1 MTWLV
6 AAAAAISSGVLLA
19 LAFIEPG
26 AGLLASVAFAPLLV
40 VVSRS
45 PRARHAAAAGALAG
59 AVANGISCAWLVGTI
74 TRFGGFPL
82 PVALLIYALL
92 IAYTALPLALW
103 TGLLRWAGPRA
114 PILLAPLLWL
124 AIESTFPNLFPWRLA
139 YTQRALPALIQSAE
153 WAGPTLLGGVLI
165 WISAALARAWQEPRG
180 LFLPLGLLGL
190 LGMHG
195 TGRIDDVDRLI
206 RDAPRLRVGLVQGNL
221 TLDEKRHADLFNQNV
236 ARYRHL
242 SESFSPAPDLLIW
255 PETVVEWGLPHGAP
269 RLSAGHDPLPGATTP
284 LLFGALTWEPTD
296 QGPRW
301 YNSILLRNPGGDI
314 GGAYDKI
321 VLMPFGE
328 FLPFSETFPW
338 LRDLSP
344 NTGNFAQGTA
354 VEPIPVGAN
363 ARVGAV
369 VCYEDML
376 PSLLA
381 DATARGANLLA
392 SLTNDAWYGDSAALR
407 LHESLALFRAVENR
421 RFLIRSTNTGLTSV
435 IDPVGRI
442 TATLVPWQA
451 RAQVV
456 EVALLDTPTGY
467 PTYAG
472 PVRILVLV
480 SAAGLL
486 LWCRANV
493 GRTGS

>member
-1 MTWLV
+1 M
-6 AAAAAISSGVLLA
+6 AAAISSGLLLA
-19 LAFIEPG
+19 LSFIEPA
-26 AGLLASVAFAPLLV
+26 AGILASIAFAPVLA

-45 PRARHAAAAGALAG
+45 RRMRDAAAVGALAG
-59 AVANGISCAWLVGTI
+59 AIANGISCAWLVGTI

-82 PVALLIYALL
+82 PVALLIFALL
-92 IAYTALPLALW
+92 IAYTALPIALW
-103 TGLLRWAGPRA
+103 TGLLQWAGPRA
-114 PILLAPLLWL
+114 PILLAPLLWV

-153 WAGPTLLGGVLI
+153 WAGPMLLGAVLV
-165 WISAALARAWQEPRG
+165 WLSAAAARAWQRPFG
-180 LFLPLGLLGL
+180 LLPPLAVLGLLGL
-190 LGMHG
+190 HG
-195 TGRIDDVDRLI
+195 SGRIGEIDRLI
-206 RDAPRLRVGLVQGNL
+206 REAPRLRVGLVQGNL
-221 TLDEKRHADLFNQNV
+221 SLDEKRHADLFNQNV
-236 ARYRHL
+236 ARHRQL
-242 SESFSPAPDLLIW
+242 SESLAPAPDLLIW
-255 PETVVEWGLPHGAP
+255 PETVVEWGLPHRAH

-284 LLFGALTWEPTD
+284 LLFGALTWEPTTE
-296 QGPRW
+296 GPRW

-328 FLPFSETFPW
+328 FLPFSDSFPW

-344 NTGNFAQGTA
+344 NTGNFARGGV
-354 VEPIPVGAN
+354 VEPIPVGTR

-376 PSLLA
+376 PWLLA

-392 SLTNDAWYGDSAALR
+392 SLTNDAWYGDSTALR

-442 TATLVPWQA
+442 TASLVPWQA
-451 RAQVV
+451 GAQIV
-456 EVALLDTPTGY
+456 EVSLLDTPSAY
-467 PTYAG
+467 PTATG
-472 PVRILVLV
+472 PLRILVLV
-480 SAAGLL
+480 SAIGLL